1 MLLTQITN
9 KESIIGI
16 GEFYL
21 SQLRTIARRTA
32 SQLLKNWSRE
42 AGFSAVLYLV
52 RTKNIKQVVDSFS
65 FQKKRSDIH
74 NSHGLGTWGSTGTA
88 VPGQKF
94 LLLGNGPFSLLI
106 KADVQCIFDRTQSVS
121 VAVKFRFTH
130 V

>member
-21 SQLRTIARRTA
+21 SQLRTIAHKTA

-52 RTKNIKQVVDSFS
+52 RTKNIKQVVDSFLRG
-65 FQKKRSDIH
+65 FKKRDQMY
-74 NSHGLGTWGSTGTA
+74 TTA
-88 VPGQKF
+88 MALAPGGALA
-94 LLLGNGPFSLLI
+94 LLSQDKNFYFWAMGPFPY
-106 KADVQCIFDRTQSVS
+106 
-121 VAVKFRFTH
+121 
-130 V
+130 